1 MVDWQEVL
9 ARRNKGR
16 LNNKGEAKGYE
27 DVTKFFVSNLP
38 NGCIPGEVS
47 EFFGCFGE
55 VVGSYIARK
64 RDKEGNRFGFVTFRK
79 VSSTADLVRRMNSVK
94 MGSCRLKVNV
104 TKFAMENI
112 GRREVEEK
120 AGRMHNTK
128 VPVGRKQDEFV
139 VEREK
144 TVRHSQSVGMSFK
157 DILEGKPSVSPG
169 FQSVPSNKSIKVPD
183 NVVAFYE
190 IRGKA
195 LVGRVRDLKTLTCMN
210 KILVEYGFGGFDIV
224 YVGGLSLLLNFHS
237 NDEAMEFLLKKDVW
251 VLWFSVL
258 DLWEGQPLS
267 FERVAWI
274 KIHGVP
280 INLAI
285 NEVFDDIANQF
296 EKIIHPSQLCLEE
309 GDISVGY
316 VGVLVGDG
324 EKINDSMILRW
335 KNKTFKTWITEE
347 TRVWDPECVGT
358 VAKRK
363 EETFAA
369 DNCFVN
375 SPDLVHARMPE
386 SGGVE
391 NEKVDDLMEEG
402 EIRASLH
409 GEEVENQ
416 RLHGETH
423 GTEVN
428 AALEHNE
435 MDLNLGVG
443 VEFIENNL
451 ENIVKVDLFNKS
463 ADKPHLFSTVRNGPK
478 PNYRP
483 NKIKIRKRNQR
494 VHGSNISPVES
505 SRPRKR
511 NRQAEDDPFD
521 LDRFIGILQE
531 EESAE
536 GPYMD
541 SNCNKI
547 DVGDLDLN
555 NPAHD
560 SVISVNSSSAQIG
573 GLEEVENGVESVA
586 VLDKEVEETIKIGVA
601 LGMDLAEHKDLVKNS
616 IVVEGGSD
624 KVPWLSKLKYEHGV
638 DFLAVQETMVG
649 DLSHFDGKRI
659 WGNNNYDKEFVGS
672 VGQSGGLLCMWDK
685 GLFTQFASIK
695 NRFFLLVS
703 GKLKGSNEIVNI
715 MNVYAPQGVAAKQ
728 DLWLSIESL
737 VLSTAGMWVLLGDF
751 NAVRIPEE
759 RNSIKRW
766 KVEMLKDGNELEVA
780 ANADI
785 ESLELDM
792 ETRGLSDEE
801 EWIYVESKKIL
812 KELEVDKH
820 SDIKQRSRV
829 RWALDGDEN
838 SRFFHGIVGDKTF
851 FG

>member
-1 MVDWQEVL
+1 MGGNHFMDDKPSSISDPLNTNNRSDWIDSIRSPAIFILKQAKDWQEVP

-27 DVTKFFVSNLP
+27 DVTTFFVSNLP

-47 EFFGCFGE
+47 EFFCCFGE

-64 RDKEGNRFGFVTFRK
+64 RDKEGNR
-79 VSSTADLVRRMNSVK
+79 
-94 MGSCRLKVNV
+94 LKVNV
-104 TKFAMENI
+104 AKFAMENI

-120 AGRMHNTK
+120 VGRMNNTK
-128 VPVGRKQDEFV
+128 VPVGIKQDEFV

-144 TVRHSQSVGMSFK
+144 TVRHSPSVGMSFK

-190 IRGKA
+190 IGGKA

-251 VLWFSVL
+251 CLWFSVL
-258 DLWEGQPLS
+258 DLWESQPLS

-274 KIHGVP
+274 KIHGV
-280 INLAI
+280 
-285 NEVFDDIANQF
+285 
-296 EKIIHPSQLCLEE
+296 
-309 GDISVGY
+309 
-316 VGVLVGDG
+316 LVGDG
-324 EKINDSMILRW
+324 EKINDSVILRW

-375 SPDLVHARMPE
+375 SPDLVHAPVLE
-386 SGGVE
+386 SGAVE

-402 EIRASLH
+402 EIRTSLH
-409 GEEVENQ
+409 EEEVENQ

-443 VEFIENNL
+443 VEFIEKNL

-463 ADKPHLFSTVRNGPK
+463 VDKPHLFSAVRNGPK

-511 NRQAEDDPFD
+511 NRQAEDNPFD
-521 LDRFIGILQE
+521 LDRFIGIIQE

-560 SVISVNSSSAQIG
+560 SVSSVNSSSAQIG

-586 VLDKEVEETIKIGVA
+586 VLDKEVEETIKISVA

-616 IVVEGGSD
+616 IVVEG
-624 KVPWLSKLKYEHGV
+624 
-638 DFLAVQETMVG
+638 
-649 DLSHFDGKRI
+649 
-659 WGNNNYDKEFVGS
+659 NNV
-672 VGQSGGLLCMWDK
+672 
-685 GLFTQFASIK
+685 
-695 NRFFLLVS
+695 
-703 GKLKGSNEIVNI
+703 
-715 MNVYAPQGVAAKQ
+715 
-728 DLWLSIESL
+728 
-737 VLSTAGMWVLLGDF
+737 
-751 NAVRIPEE
+751 
-759 RNSIKRW
+759 
-766 KVEMLKDGNELEVA
+766 VEL
-780 ANADI
+780 
-785 ESLELDM
+785 
-792 ETRGLSDEE
+792 
-801 EWIYVESKKIL
+801 
-812 KELEVDKH
+812 
-820 SDIKQRSRV
+820 
-829 RWALDGDEN
+829 
-838 SRFFHGIVGDKTF
+838 
-851 FG
+851 